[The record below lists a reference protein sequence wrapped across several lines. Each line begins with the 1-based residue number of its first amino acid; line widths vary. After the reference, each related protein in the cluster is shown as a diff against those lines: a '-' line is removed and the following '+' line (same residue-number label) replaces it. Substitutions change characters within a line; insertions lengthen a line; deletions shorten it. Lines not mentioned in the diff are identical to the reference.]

1 MISQGLKTEGRA
13 TGLVAVRV
21 ADVLTRNGEDDVTE
35 ARSVCEK
42 KKLLG
47 IGQYRPFRVFCIPTI
62 ALTNPLE
69 KSGRGIGVKQ
79 SLCRHSQPCRL
90 RVSGEQRQ
98 GCQCQRQG
106 LLPIGDP
113 EVC

>member
-42 KKLLG
+42 KNCLG
-47 IGQYRPFRVFCIPTI
+47 LANTGCFAFSVFQRSRSQIP
-62 ALTNPLE
+62 
-69 KSGRGIGVKQ
+69 
-79 SLCRHSQPCRL
+79 
-90 RVSGEQRQ
+90 
-98 GCQCQRQG
+98 
-106 LLPIGDP
+106 
-113 EVC
+113 